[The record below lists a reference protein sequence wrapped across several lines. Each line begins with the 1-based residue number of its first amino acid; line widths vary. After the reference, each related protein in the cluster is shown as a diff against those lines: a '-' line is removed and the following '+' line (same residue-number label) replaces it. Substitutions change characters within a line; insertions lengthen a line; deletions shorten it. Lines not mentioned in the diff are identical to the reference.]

1 MIKSWGQKHDER
13 INHMKKRILSRVSA
27 AAAALLAGT
36 MTLPAF
42 ASISGDA
49 NGSGALDRGD
59 LSTMISFLLARQT
72 DIDPAV
78 DMNGD
83 GKVNVIDLTLL
94 KRAQMNASSGTE
106 TPTAG
111 SRYVTQIS
119 YAAASVTLK
128 NAAGEIVSAAQAE
141 NVRVENGTT
150 ITVIAPTSD
159 GTTDFG
165 DINLD
170 GECQNGQIRVDVDE
184 TAYPDG
190 LVVLN
195 LCGLTLSNAQ
205 DSPIYVSQIA
215 DECVI
220 TAKKDTVNTISDGT
234 DYTNAD
240 ESVGTIYSLE
250 DLKFKGKGSLIVN
263 GNAGDAIVGKD
274 DIKIWNGSITV
285 HAVDDG
291 IRGKDSIRIGDP
303 DDIETDDAYDALKVT
318 VVSES
323 GDGLKSTNDTADSGK
338 GYIRINGG
346 TISITAKQGD
356 GIQAEQEV
364 LLFGGDVAVETYEGA
379 DYTGGSTGSSTGGNH
394 GGEQNPWGGFT
405 MPGSGETGSGNGLD
419 FSCKGLKAG
428 DSDASLAGNITISG
442 GALTLNTSDDAIHCG
457 GTLNISGGEITID
470 TADDA
475 LHCDKYLNIGGGT
488 VRVNRSYEGFE
499 AMQIRMT
506 AGDVTV
512 YAEDDPFNAAEKG
525 VVNQVDVA
533 NDNCI
538 FQIDGGCIH
547 AYVTNEREGDGI
559 DSNGKIVIN
568 GGEVYVEGSVSGPDS
583 ALDSDGEMLVNGGIV
598 MAIGGLGRG
607 ELPEKSS
614 GQNSLYWGNSQTT
627 YAKGSVV
634 ALTDGQ
640 GNVLLSYTSEQT
652 FKCAV
657 ISSNAI
663 LAGEKYAIT
672 VNGNQVAEFTVSA
685 ALTTQGDIG
694 SSGGSSGGHGGP
706 GGRNQ

>member
-1 MIKSWGQKHDER
+1 MAI
-13 INHMKKRILSRVSA
+13 
-27 AAAALLAGT
+27 
-36 MTLPAF
+36 PAF
-42 ASISGDA
+42 AAVSGDA

-59 LSTMISFLLARQT
+59 LSTLTGFLFTEQAV
-72 DIDPAV
+72 IDPAA

-83 GKVNVIDLTLL
+83 GIINAIDLTLL
-94 KRAQMNASSGTE
+94 NRALMNASAGTE
-106 TPTAG
+106 TPAAG
-111 SRYVTQIS
+111 NRYVTQIS
-119 YAAASVTLK
+119 YASASVTLK
-128 NAAGEIVSAAQAE
+128 NAAGETVSAADAE

-150 ITVIAPTSD
+150 VTVIAPTSD

-170 GECQNGQIRVDVDE
+170 GECQNGQIRVDVDKE
-184 TAYPDG
+184 AYPDG
-190 LVVLN
+190 AVGLD

-205 DSPIYVSQIA
+205 DSPVYISQIA

-240 ESVGTIYSLE
+240 ESAGAIYSLD

-274 DIKIWNGSITV
+274 DIKIWNGSLTV
-285 HAVDDG
+285 HA
-291 IRGKDSIRIGDP
+291 
-303 DDIETDDAYDALKVT
+303 
-318 VVSES
+318 
-323 GDGLKSTNDTADSGK
+323 AD
-338 GYIRINGG
+338 
-346 TISITAKQGD
+346 D
-356 GIQAEQEV
+356 GIQAAQEV
-364 LLFGGDVAVETYEGA
+364 LLFGGDVSVETYEGA
-379 DYTGGSTGSSTGGNH
+379 DYTSGSTGTGTGGNPF
-394 GGEQNPWGGFT
+394 GGQNPRGGFT
-405 MPGSGETGSGNGLD
+405 PPGSETGTGNDLE
-419 FSCKGLKAG
+419 FSCKGIKAG
-428 DSDASLAGNITISG
+428 DSDASLDGSIMLSG
-442 GALTLNTSDDAIHCG
+442 GKLTLNTSDDAIHCG
-457 GTLNISGGEITID
+457 GTLTVSGGEITID

-488 VRVNRSYEGFE
+488 VRINRSYEGVE

-512 YAEDDPFNAAEKG
+512 YAEDDPFNAAKKG
-525 VVNQVDVA
+525 VKNEVDVA

-538 FQIDGGCIH
+538 IQIDGGMIH
-547 AYVTNEREGDGI
+547 AFVTNEREGDGI

-568 GGEVYVEGSVSGPDS
+568 GGEIYVEGSVSGPDS
-583 ALDSDGEMLVNGGIV
+583 ALDSDGEMLVNGGVV

-607 ELPEKSS
+607 ELPEQSS
-614 GQNSLYWGNSQTT
+614 GQNSLYWGNSKTT
-627 YAKGSVV
+627 YAKGSVI

-640 GNVLLSYTSEQT
+640 GNVLLSYTAEQT

-657 ISSNAI
+657 ISSDSI
-663 LAGEKYAIT
+663 LTGGKYAIT

-694 SSGGSSGGHGGP
+694 SSGGPGGP
-706 GGRNQ
+706 GGRTQ